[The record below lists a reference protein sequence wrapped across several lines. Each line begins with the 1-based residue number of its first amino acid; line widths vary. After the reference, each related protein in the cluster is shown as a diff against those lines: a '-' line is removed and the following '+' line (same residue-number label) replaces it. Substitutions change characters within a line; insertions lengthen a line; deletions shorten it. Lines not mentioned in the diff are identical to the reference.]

1 MFARRQST
9 FVVILMVAIAL
20 PTRSLRAQPFDR
32 EQPSPI
38 ELERPRWLPT
48 AGDLQALLAAFDV
61 PGLALVGLANCTV
74 TPAITVG
81 SATLDPATP
90 VTGTT
95 LFEAASLSK
104 PVFAYLVMQLVDEGA
119 LDLDRPLA
127 HDFAYPRIE
136 EHENYARITPRM
148 ILAHRTGLP
157 NWVGDTDDPDRTD
170 RIAFVAPPGTR
181 FSYSGEAYEL
191 LRRYVEFITDRTLDE
206 LFRERLGHIM
216 PASTFELPPP
226 TGAAPSRGYASS
238 REPHSGRSLSD
249 LGGAAG
255 GLLTTADDA
264 RPPVAGAV
272 RSVSRTDLLGA
283 GLGGDGPGRR
293 QHGHPYR
300 RQRRVPQ
307 YCRDLPR

>member
-1 MFARRQST
+1 MFVRRQPT

-20 PTRSLRAQPFDR
+20 PTRSLRAQPFDP
-32 EQPSPI
+32 EYPSPI

-48 AGDLQALLAAFDV
+48 DGDLEALSAAFDV

-81 SATLDPATP
+81 AAPLDPATP

-206 LFRERLGHIM
+206 LFREQEQILDLDARKEIM
-216 PASTFELPPP
+216 NEVQAILAEEAPMLFLAATQGYVGVKDRWHNIMLPP
-226 TGAAPSRGYASS
+226 
-238 REPHSGRSLSD
+238 
-249 LGGAAG
+249 AG
-255 GLLTTADDA
+255 STTWNIDEIWTPD
-264 RPPVAGAV
+264 
-272 RSVSRTDLLGA
+272 
-283 GLGGDGPGRR
+283 
-293 QHGHPYR
+293 
-300 RQRRVPQ
+300 PQ
-307 YCRDLPR
+307 DN